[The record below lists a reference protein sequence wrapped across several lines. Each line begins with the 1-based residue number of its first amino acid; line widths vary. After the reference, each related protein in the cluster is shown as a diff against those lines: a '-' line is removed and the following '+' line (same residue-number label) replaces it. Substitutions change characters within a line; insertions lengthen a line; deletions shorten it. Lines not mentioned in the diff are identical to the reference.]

1 VGVRPPVA
9 AAGVILAAPLV
20 WFTHFSVV
28 YALVPLSCRW
38 NSDLPLH
45 AATLVAVVGAAAS
58 IWVARRAHVAAAGET
73 DGVGSPDRTVEMIA
87 VALSAYFAFL
97 VVMTLMVTVV
107 VDRCA

>member
-1 VGVRPPVA
+1 MRVRPAVA

-38 NSDLPLH
+38 ESDLPLP
-45 AATLVAVVGAAAS
+45 ASTSVAVAGAAAS
-58 IWVARRAHVAAAGET
+58 IWVARRSHAAAS
-73 DGVGSPDRTVEMIA
+73 GVVDEGGRPDRTIEMIS

-97 VVMTLMVTVV
+97 VMMTLMVTLI

>member
-1 VGVRPPVA
+1 MGIRPAVA

-38 NSDLPLH
+38 GSDLPLH
-45 AATLVAVVGAAAS
+45 AATLVAATGAAS
-58 IWVARRAHVAAAGET
+58 CIWVARRAHVAASGVAD
-73 DGVGSPDRTVEMIA
+73 DGGPPDRTIEMIA
-87 VALSAYFAFL
+87 LALSAYFAFL
-97 VVMTLMVTVV
+97 VVMTAMVTVV